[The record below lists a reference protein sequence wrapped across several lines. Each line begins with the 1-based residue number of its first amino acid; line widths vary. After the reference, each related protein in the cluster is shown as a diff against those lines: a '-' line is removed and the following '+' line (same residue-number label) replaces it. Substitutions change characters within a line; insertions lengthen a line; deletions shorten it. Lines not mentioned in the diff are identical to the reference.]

1 MTSAIAF
8 KNAAESKEKKKA
20 KMSIDKATETIKE
33 EESIEERVCRFE
45 AIEDRIKAIEQKI

>member
-45 AIEDRIKAIEQKI
+45 AIEDRIKAIEKKI